1 MKEEYNGQKEY
12 AQREDTVPAL
22 LTEGEA
28 VIPAPAAQDPKNKPL
43 IEKMIREGREANHKF
58 QMLNNGSGYVDDDG
72 IQWHWL
78 GPQGKKQLPEVPQM
92 YNQGSP
98 QIPQQQE
105 VTMMVSPLMDSEE
118 RETAKLM
125 MEQRRKDEMHELTM
139 ALKLDAHNRKFI

>member
-1 MKEEYNGQKEY
+1 MKESYNGQKEY

-58 QMLNNGSGYVDDDG
+58 QMMNDGGYVDDDG

-92 YNQGSP
+92 YNEGTMQVP
-98 QIPQQQE
+98 E
-105 VTMMVSPLMDSEE
+105 EKVTMMASPLMGPAE
-118 RETAKLM
+118 RETAKFM
-125 MEQRRKDEMHELTM
+125 MEQRRKDEMHELNM
-139 ALKLDAHNRKFI
+139 ALKIDAHNAKYK